1 MLCHTSVRSLFG
13 LFSCFCEDEH
23 WGCLCVTAME
33 LAEDDLRL
41 SKRDKPQIHVINWV
55 LQNTEK
61 EANLP
66 LSTDVR
72 TLKELIAS
80 GQEAL
85 LLTVWPG
92 SVPGPRW
99 RSAPDSC
106 YRLALAMS
114 LHCFGPLKH
123 PYNSSTVLNYSIHRH
138 ARTRSLVV
146 VHTWRHP

>member
-1 MLCHTSVRSLFG
+1 MSYICPFSLWSLF
-13 LFSCFCEDEH
+13 LFL
-23 WGCLCVTAME
+23 WGRTV
-33 LAEDDLRL
+33 RL
-41 SKRDKPQIHVINWV
+41 SMCHCHGARWECYKIKRDKSEIQCHVINWV

-72 TLKELIAS
+72 TLRELIAS